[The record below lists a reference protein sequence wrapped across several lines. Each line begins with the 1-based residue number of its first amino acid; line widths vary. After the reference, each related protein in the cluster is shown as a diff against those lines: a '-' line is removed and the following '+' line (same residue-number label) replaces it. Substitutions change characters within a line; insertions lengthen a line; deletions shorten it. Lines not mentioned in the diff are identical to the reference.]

1 MSKLPVMVISS
12 AGDLEPGSISA
23 DWILSGTPETRSK
36 TLIRSHDWMSHL
48 VLWECTA
55 GQFKWHY
62 STDEVLI
69 VVSGEAYMMEEGGGE
84 RRFGPGDIG
93 YFPAGSSCIWR
104 VPDSI
109 RKVAVIRETTWR
121 PLGFF
126 LKACN
131 KLLRIAGLK
140 GKSALML
147 AVWVLWNIQ

>member
-1 MSKLPVMVISS
+1 
-12 AGDLEPGSISA
+12 
-23 DWILSGTPETRSK
+23 
-36 TLIRSHDWMSHL
+36 MSHL

-69 VVSGEAYMMEEGGGE
+69 VVSGEAYMMKEGGGE
-84 RRFGPGDIG
+84 RRFGPGDMA

-121 PLGFF
+121 PLGFC

-131 KLLRIAGLK
+131 KLLRMTGLK

-147 AVWVLWNIQ
+147 AVWVLWSIQ